1 MNKRIKKK
9 CLLAELQRA
18 NNLQQEV
25 IEYYG
30 NQLAQ
35 VKREMAEL
43 RAIVEQNAEAVN
55 NRFDLLNK
63 AVEQWLEQSKQE
75 IEEIQLRANLAEADL
90 LERLEGLLQVVYS
103 QNVEATS
110 FRFDQLEAENKSMRV
125 DLDKAIIEFRKNKK
139 KGLFGR
145 K

>member
-9 CLLAELQRA
+9 YLLAELQRA

-25 IEYYG
+25 IEDYG

-43 RAIVEQNAEAVN
+43 RAIVERNAEATN
-55 NRFDLLNK
+55 NH
-63 AVEQWLEQSKQE
+63 
-75 IEEIQLRANLAEADL
+75 
-90 LERLEGLLQVVYS
+90 
-103 QNVEATS
+103 
-110 FRFDQLEAENKSMRV
+110 FDQINKEV
-125 DLDKAIIEFRKNKK
+125 EELKQLKAKK
-139 KGLFGR
+139 SWFGR